1 MATANATNGT
11 KQPPNGTAQPP
22 DGTKSSPDP
31 KVAEEHFL
39 GVLRKF
45 IKEEKEDLD
54 RFYPTDNA
62 KLRAAATKA
71 APMYT
76 ELIRRKCPSEMA
88 VRFASLTLYDLV
100 VLLGWSHIRFCHSLL
115 ILGQTTVIRWCFRK
129 TANDEKTLR
138 RF

>member
-11 KQPPNGTAQPP
+11 KQPP

-31 KVAEEHFL
+31 KVAENHFL

-45 IKEEKEDLD
+45 IQEEKKELEK
-54 RFYPTDNA
+54 FYPTDNV
-62 KLRAAATKA
+62 KLRAAAIKA

-76 ELIRRKCPSEMA
+76 ELIRRECPFEMA

-100 VLLGWSHIRFCHSLL
+100 VLLG
-115 ILGQTTVIRWCFRK
+115 
-129 TANDEKTLR
+129 
-138 RF
+138 